1 MTQISSKISYLAI
14 PVSILFHTIIF
25 LLLLV
30 NWVQKKNLENSNQK
44 VTLIEFD
51 KDFLKSDALVD
62 PGVKSETEG
71 SNRGLQN
78 QTAQD
83 MASDLLKRGQN
94 FQAEGIKDPNM
105 TLHNSTPETEQVI
118 SNAKDSPKK
127 TEIEKLKNEE
137 ISELH
142 ENSEVRPKSSYARI
156 FKSKAELS
164 RKNIE
169 SSAGKN
175 GSFTL
180 SSYEWEFA
188 PYMYEWIEKIKNGWV
203 EPISY
208 LAGKGQGGR
217 VIVKVSVSKLGKKL
231 SVDLIYSNVNGEMTS
246 EALKAVEKAFDLP
259 ELPDSF
265 KENKLE
271 ATFNMIYPAF
281 D

>member
-1 MTQISSKISYLAI
+1 MTQISSKKSYLAI
-14 PVSILFHTIIF
+14 PVTIFFHLTVV
-25 LLLLV
+25 LLLLI
-30 NWVQKKNLENSNQK
+30 NWVQKTNLESTNQK

-51 KDFLKSDALVD
+51 KEFLKSDALVE
-62 PGVKSETEG
+62 PGVKSDLEG
-71 SNRGLQN
+71 INRGLQN

-83 MASDLLKRGQN
+83 LASEILKRGQN
-94 FQAEGIKDPNM
+94 FQSDGIKDPNM
-105 TLHNSTPETEQVI
+105 TLNNSVPEVNQVI
-118 SNAKDSPKK
+118 SNAKDAPKK
-127 TEIEKLKNEE
+127 IENIQIKNEE

-142 ENSEVRPKSSYARI
+142 ETSEVRPKSSYTRI

-175 GSFTL
+175 GLFTL
-180 SSYEWEFA
+180 SSYEWEYA

-217 VIVKVSVSKLGKKL
+217 VIVKVSVSKLGKKM
-231 SVDLIYSNVNGEMTS
+231 SVDLIYSNVNSEMTS

-259 ELPDSF
+259 QLPSSF
-265 KENKLE
+265 KDDKLE

>member
-1 MTQISSKISYLAI
+1 MTQISSKKSYLAI
-14 PVSILFHTIIF
+14 PVSILFHTVIF
-25 LLLLV
+25 LLLLI
-30 NWVQKKNLENSNQK
+30 NWVQKRNLENSNQK

-51 KDFLKSDALVD
+51 KDFLKSETLVD
-62 PGVKSETEG
+62 PGVKSEIEG
-71 SNRGLQN
+71 KNRGLQN
-78 QTAQD
+78 QVAL
-83 MASDLLKRGQN
+83 DLANENLKQGQN
-94 FQAEGIKDPNM
+94 FQSVGIKDPNM
-105 TLHNSTPETEQVI
+105 TLNNSVPEVKPVI
-118 SNAKDSPKK
+118 SKAKDSPKK
-127 TEIEKLKNEE
+127 VEIEKMN
-137 ISELH
+137 IDDVAELH
-142 ENSEVRPKSSYARI
+142 KNSEVRPKSSYTRI

-180 SSYEWEFA
+180 SSYEWEYA

-217 VIVKVSVSKLGKKL
+217 VIVKVSVSKTGKKI
-231 SVDLIYSNVNGEMTS
+231 SIDLIYSNVNSEMTS
-246 EALKAVEKAFDLP
+246 EALKAVEKAFDLR